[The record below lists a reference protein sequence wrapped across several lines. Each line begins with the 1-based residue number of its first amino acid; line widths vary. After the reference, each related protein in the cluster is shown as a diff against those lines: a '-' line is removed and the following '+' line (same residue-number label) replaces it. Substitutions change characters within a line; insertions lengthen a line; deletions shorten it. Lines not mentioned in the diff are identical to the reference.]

1 MSHKSSQKLLVS
13 ALLLALGA
21 GGGYWAAKQT
31 GDGATAKDKTPLY
44 WVNPMDPRDKRDG
57 PAKDNM
63 GMDFIPVYQEQKNG
77 SPGTVT
83 ISPEIQ
89 QNLGVRLAKVEKLP
103 IYQQIETVGYV
114 GYDEDRLE
122 AINARMAG
130 WIRTLAIKSEGQR
143 VAKGSLLYEIY
154 APDLVNAQHEYLLA
168 LNTTNPLL
176 LRAAE
181 GKLKSLQVPADQI
194 AALKRSR
201 QVRETI
207 GIYAPSSGYVSE
219 LKVREGQY
227 VEPAAALFNIST
239 LQQVWVSAEVF
250 ERQAAQLRVGDPV
263 TMTLD
268 YAPGRSWQG
277 RVDYLYPTL
286 DAATRTL
293 KVRLRVDN
301 PDEFLKPN
309 MFAKVAI
316 RTGKGAPQL
325 VVPSEA
331 VIRTGSQDRLVLA
344 LGDGNFKSVAI
355 TLGPQFG
362 DKVAITLGP
371 QFGDKVAIKAGVE
384 AGDSI
389 VSSAQF
395 LLDSESAID
404 SDFQRMTAVRPV
416 QVWTQGTVQSMDL
429 ASRTLMVAHPPIP
442 EWQWPAMEM
451 EFTVADGVEITQ
463 LAEGQILHLQVMQK
477 GDEYRITTIH
487 QESAKESAPAT
498 GHAKEQA
505 KDEMEGMDPSQHDMG
520 AKP

>member
-1 MSHKSSQKLLVS
+1 MSQKLLVS

-31 GDGATAKDKTPLY
+31 TAGTLAKEKTPLY
-44 WVNPMDPRDKRDG
+44 WVNPMDPRDKRDA

-63 GMDFIPVYQEQKNG
+63 GMDFIPVYEEKQGG

-89 QNLGVRLAKVEKLP
+89 QNLGVRLAKVERLP
-103 IYQQIETVGYV
+103 IHQQIETVGYV

-122 AINARMAG
+122 AINSRMAG
-130 WIRTLAIKSEGQR
+130 WIRTLAIKSEGQQ
-143 VAKGSLLYEIY
+143 VSKGSLIYELY

-168 LNTTNPLL
+168 LNTANPLL

-207 GIYAPSSGYVSE
+207 SIYAPSSGYVSE
-219 LKVREGQY
+219 LKVRAGQY

-250 ERQAAQLRVGDPV
+250 ERQADQLKVGDPV

-277 RVDYLYPTL
+277 KVDYLYPTL

-293 KVRLRVDN
+293 KVRLRFDN

-309 MFAKVAI
+309 MFAKVSI
-316 RTGKGAPQL
+316 RTGQGEPQL

-344 LGDGNFKSVAI
+344 LGDGNFKSVA
-355 TLGPQFG
+355 
-362 DKVAITLGP
+362 VTLGP

-384 AGDSI
+384 AGDNI

-404 SDFQRMTAVRPV
+404 SDFQRMTAVRPA
-416 QVWTQGTVQSMDL
+416 QVWTQGEVESIDL
-429 ASRTLMVAHPPIP
+429 ANRTLMVSHQPIP

-451 EFTVADGVEITQ
+451 EFTVAEGVDISQ
-463 LAEGQILHLQVMQK
+463 LAEGQTLHLQVMQE

-487 QESAKESAPAT
+487 QEKAPAT
-498 GHAKEQA
+498 DGDAKPA
-505 KDEMEGMDPSQHDMG
+505 TDEMEKMEGMDHSQHQM
-520 AKP
+520 ALPEMEKKS

>member
-31 GDGATAKDKTPLY
+31 GDGATAKEKTPLY

-63 GMDFIPVYQEQKNG
+63 GMDFIPVYEEQKSG

-89 QNLGVRLAKVEKLP
+89 QNLGVRLAKVERLP
-103 IYQQIETVGYV
+103 IHQQIETVGYV

-122 AINARMAG
+122 AVNARMAG
-130 WIRTLAIKSEGQR
+130 WIRTLAIKSEGQK

-176 LRAAE
+176 LLRAAE

-194 AALKRSR
+194 AALKRNR

-250 ERQAAQLRVGDPV
+250 ERQAAQLKVGDPV

-316 RTGKGAPQL
+316 RTGQGEPRL

-344 LGDGNFKSVAI
+344 LGDGNFKSVAV
-355 TLGPQFG
+355 TLGS
-362 DKVAITLGP
+362 

-384 AGDSI
+384 TGDSI

-404 SDFQRMTAVRPV
+404 SDFQRMTAVRPA
-416 QVWTQGTVQSMDL
+416 QVWTQG
-429 ASRTLMVAHPPIP
+429 
-442 EWQWPAMEM
+442 
-451 EFTVADGVEITQ
+451 
-463 LAEGQILHLQVMQK
+463 
-477 GDEYRITTIH
+477 
-487 QESAKESAPAT
+487 
-498 GHAKEQA
+498 
-505 KDEMEGMDPSQHDMG
+505 
-520 AKP
+520 

>member
-1 MSHKSSQKLLVS
+1 MSRTLLLS
-13 ALLLALGA
+13 TLLLALGA

-31 GDGATAKDKTPLY
+31 VTAVAKEKTPLY

-63 GMDFIPVYQEQKNG
+63 GMDFIPVYEEKQGG

-103 IYQQIETVGYV
+103 VHQQIETVGYV
-114 GYDEDRLE
+114 GYDEERLE
-122 AINARMAG
+122 AINSRMAG
-130 WIRTLAIKSEGQR
+130 WIRNLAIKNEGQQ
-143 VAKGSLLYEIY
+143 VAKGSFIYDLY

-168 LNTTNPLL
+168 LGTTNPLL

-194 AALKRSR
+194 AALKRTR
-201 QVRETI
+201 KVQETVR
-207 GIYAPSSGYVSE
+207 IYAPSSGYVSE

-227 VEPAAALFNIST
+227 VEPAAPLFNIST
-239 LQQVWVSAEVF
+239 LKQVWVSAEVF
-250 ERQAAQLRVGDPV
+250 ERQAAQIKVGDPV

-268 YAPGRSWQG
+268 YAPGRRWQG

-286 DAATRTL
+286 DASTRTL
-293 KVRLRVDN
+293 RVRLRFDN

-309 MFAKVAI
+309 MFAKVSI
-316 RTGKGAPQL
+316 GTGKGEPRL

-344 LGDGNFKSVAI
+344 LGDGNFKSVAV

-362 DKVAITLGP
+362 DKVAI
-371 QFGDKVAIKAGVE
+371 QEGVE
-384 AGDSI
+384 AGDNI
-389 VSSAQF
+389 VRSAQF

-404 SDFQRMTAVRPV
+404 SDFQRMTAVHPM
-416 QVWTQGTVQSMDL
+416 QVWTQGQVQNIDL
-429 ASRTLMVAHPPIP
+429 AGRTLGISHQPIP

-451 EFTVADGVEITQ
+451 DFAVADGVDLSQ
-463 LAEGQILHLQVMQK
+463 LKPDQTLHLQVEQE
-477 GDEYRITTIH
+477 GDEYRIIQIH
-487 QESAKESAPAT
+487 VEDKPAA
-498 GHAKEQA
+498 GDAMKGA
-505 KDEMEGMDPSQHDMG
+505 KDEMPGMEGMDHSQHQMG
-520 AKP
+520 DKS

>member
-1 MSHKSSQKLLVS
+1 MSRTLLLS
-13 ALLLALGA
+13 TLLLALGA
-21 GGGYWAAKQT
+21 GSGYWAAKQT
-31 GDGATAKDKTPLY
+31 VTAVAKEKTPLY

-63 GMDFIPVYQEQKNG
+63 GMDFIPVYEEKQGG

-103 IYQQIETVGYV
+103 IHQQIETVGYV
-114 GYDEDRLE
+114 GYDEERLE
-122 AINARMAG
+122 AINSRMAG
-130 WIRTLAIKSEGQR
+130 WIRNLAIKNEGQQ
-143 VAKGSLLYEIY
+143 VTKGSFIYDLY

-168 LNTTNPLL
+168 LGTTNPLL

-194 AALKRSR
+194 AALKRTR
-201 QVRETI
+201 KVQETVR
-207 GIYAPSSGYVSE
+207 IYAPSSGYVSE

-227 VEPAAALFNIST
+227 VEPAAPLFNIST
-239 LQQVWVSAEVF
+239 LKQVWVSAEVF
-250 ERQAAQLRVGDPV
+250 ERQAAQIKVGDPV

-268 YAPGRSWQG
+268 YAPGRRWQG

-286 DAATRTL
+286 DASTRTL
-293 KVRLRVDN
+293 RVRLRFDN

-309 MFAKVAI
+309 MFAKVSI
-316 RTGKGAPQL
+316 GTGKGEPRL
-325 VVPSEA
+325 VVSSEA

-344 LGDGNFKSVAI
+344 LGDGNFKSVAV

-362 DKVAITLGP
+362 DKVAIEE
-371 QFGDKVAIKAGVE
+371 GVE

-404 SDFQRMTAVRPV
+404 SDFQRMTAVRPT
-416 QVWTQGTVQSMDL
+416 QVWTQGQVQNIDL
-429 ASRTLMVAHPPIP
+429 AGRTLGISHQPIP

-451 EFTVADGVEITQ
+451 DFTVADGVDLSQ
-463 LAEGQILHLQVMQK
+463 LKPDQTLHLQVEQE
-477 GDEYRITTIH
+477 GDEYRIIQIH
-487 QESAKESAPAT
+487 VEDKPAADEPMKEMP
-498 GHAKEQA
+498 
-505 KDEMEGMDPSQHDMG
+505 GMDHSQHQMG
-520 AKP
+520 DKS

>member
-31 GDGATAKDKTPLY
+31 GDGATAKEKTPLY

-63 GMDFIPVYQEQKNG
+63 GMDFIPVYEEQKNG

-103 IYQQIETVGYV
+103 IHQQIETVGYV

-122 AINARMAG
+122 AVNARMAG
-130 WIRTLAIKSEGQR
+130 WIRTLAIKSEGQK

-207 GIYAPSSGYVSE
+207 SIYAPSSGYVSE

-239 LQQVWVSAEVF
+239 LKQVWVSAEVF
-250 ERQAAQLRVGDPV
+250 ERQAAQLKVGDPV

-301 PDEFLKPN
+301 LDEFLKPN

-316 RTGKGAPQL
+316 RTGKGEPQL

-344 LGDGNFKSVAI
+344 LGDGNFKSVAV

-362 DKVAITLGP
+362 DKVAIEE
-371 QFGDKVAIKAGVE
+371 GVE
-384 AGDSI
+384 TGDSI

-404 SDFQRMTAVRPV
+404 SDFQRMTAVRPA

-429 ASRTLMVAHPPIP
+429 ASRTLMVAHQPIP

-451 EFTVADGVEITQ
+451 EFTVADGVDISK
-463 LAEGQILHLQVMQK
+463 LAEGQSLHLQVIQE

-487 QESAKESAPAT
+487 QDSAKESAKESAPAN
-498 GHAKEQA
+498 GHAPEQVKE
-505 KDEMEGMDPSQHDMG
+505 EMEGMDPSQHDMG

>member
-31 GDGATAKDKTPLY
+31 GDGATAKEKTPLY

-63 GMDFIPVYQEQKNG
+63 GMDFIPVYEEQKSG

-89 QNLGVRLAKVEKLP
+89 QNLGVRLAKVERLP
-103 IYQQIETVGYV
+103 IHQQIETVGYV

-122 AINARMAG
+122 AVNARMAG
-130 WIRTLAIKSEGQR
+130 WIRTLAIKSEGQK

-176 LRAAE
+176 LLRAAE

-194 AALKRSR
+194 AALKRNR

-250 ERQAAQLRVGDPV
+250 ERQAAQLKVGDPV

-316 RTGKGAPQL
+316 RTGQGEPRL

-344 LGDGNFKSVAI
+344 LGDGNFKSVAV
-355 TLGPQFG
+355 TLGS
-362 DKVAITLGP
+362 

-384 AGDSI
+384 TGDSI

-404 SDFQRMTAVRPV
+404 SDFQRMTAVR
-416 QVWTQGTVQSMDL
+416 
-429 ASRTLMVAHPPIP
+429 
-442 EWQWPAMEM
+442 
-451 EFTVADGVEITQ
+451 
-463 LAEGQILHLQVMQK
+463 
-477 GDEYRITTIH
+477 
-487 QESAKESAPAT
+487 
-498 GHAKEQA
+498 
-505 KDEMEGMDPSQHDMG
+505 
-520 AKP
+520 

>member
-1 MSHKSSQKLLVS
+1 MSQKLLVS

-31 GDGATAKDKTPLY
+31 TASTVAKEKTPLY
-44 WVNPMDPRDKRDG
+44 WVNPMDPRDKRNA

-63 GMDFIPVYQEQKNG
+63 GMDFIPVYEEKQGG

-103 IYQQIETVGYV
+103 IHQQIETVGYV
-114 GYDEDRLE
+114 GYDEDKLE
-122 AINARMAG
+122 AVNARMSG
-130 WIRTLAIKSEGQR
+130 WIRTLAIKSEGQQ
-143 VAKGSLLYEIY
+143 VSKGSLIYELY

-168 LNTTNPLL
+168 LNTANPLL
-176 LRAAE
+176 LRAAD

-194 AALKRSR
+194 AALKRTR

-207 GIYAPSSGYVSE
+207 SIYAPSSGYVSE

-277 RVDYLYPTL
+277 KVDYLYPTL

-293 KVRLRVDN
+293 KVRLRFDN

-309 MFAKVAI
+309 MFAKVSI
-316 RTGKGAPQL
+316 RTGQGEPQL

-344 LGDGNFKSVAI
+344 LGDGNFKSVA
-355 TLGPQFG
+355 
-362 DKVAITLGP
+362 VTLGP

-384 AGDSI
+384 AGDNI

-404 SDFQRMTAVRPV
+404 SDFQRMTAVRPA
-416 QVWTQGTVQSMDL
+416 QVWTQGEVESIDL
-429 ASRTLMVAHPPIP
+429 TNRTLMVSHQPIP

-451 EFTVADGVEITQ
+451 EFTVAEGVDISK
-463 LAEGQILHLQVMQK
+463 LVEGETLHLQVMQE
-477 GDEYRITTIH
+477 GDEYRITNIH
-487 QESAKESAPAT
+487 QEKATATDGEAKPAS
-498 GHAKEQA
+498 
-505 KDEMEGMDPSQHDMG
+505 DEMEGMDHSQHQM
-520 AKP
+520 AMPEMEKKS

>member
-21 GGGYWAAKQT
+21 SGGYWAAKQT
-31 GDGATAKDKTPLY
+31 GDGATTKEKTPLY

-63 GMDFIPVYQEQKNG
+63 GMDFIPVYEEQKNG

-89 QNLGVRLAKVEKLP
+89 QNLGVRLAKVEMLP
-103 IYQQIETVGYV
+103 IHQQIETVGYV

-143 VAKGSLLYEIY
+143 VTKGSLIYELY

-181 GKLKSLQVPADQI
+181 GKLKSLQVPSDQI
-194 AALKRSR
+194 AALKRNR

-250 ERQAAQLRVGDPV
+250 ERQAAQLKVGDPV

-268 YAPGRSWQG
+268 YAPGRRWQG

-309 MFAKVAI
+309 MFAKVTI
-316 RTGKGAPQL
+316 RTGKGEPQL
-325 VVPSEA
+325 MVPGEA

-344 LGDGNFKSVAI
+344 LGDGSFKSVAV

-362 DKVAITLGP
+362 DKVAIEE
-371 QFGDKVAIKAGVE
+371 GVE

-389 VSSAQF
+389 VRSAQF

-404 SDFQRMTAVRPV
+404 SDFQRMTAVRPT
-416 QVWTQGTVQSMDL
+416 QVWTQGSVQSIDL
-429 ASRTLMVAHPPIP
+429 ASRTLMVAHQPIP

-451 EFTVADGVEITQ
+451 EFTVAEGVDISK
-463 LAEGQILHLQVMQK
+463 LAEGQTLHLQVMQE

-487 QESAKESAPAT
+487 QEQAPASGDAT
-498 GHAKEQA
+498 KPAAGEI
-505 KDEMEGMDPSQHDMG
+505 ETMEGMDHSQHQM
-520 AKP
+520 AMPEMEKKS

>member
-1 MSHKSSQKLLVS
+1 MNKTVLMSV
-13 ALLLALGA
+13 LLLALGA
-21 GGGYWAAKQT
+21 GGGYWAAKQST
-31 GDGATAKDKTPLY
+31 DGATVKEKTPLY

-63 GMDFIPVYQEQKNG
+63 GMDFIPVYEEQKSG

-103 IYQQIETVGYV
+103 IHQQIETVGYV

-130 WIRTLAIKSEGQR
+130 WIRILAIKSEGQK
-143 VAKGSLLYEIY
+143 VAKGTLLYEIY

-168 LNTTNPLL
+168 LNTSNPLL

-207 GIYAPSSGYVSE
+207 SIYAPSSGYVSE
-219 LKVREGQY
+219 LKMREGQY

-250 ERQAAQLRVGDPV
+250 ERQAAQLKVGDPV

-268 YAPGRSWQG
+268 YAPGRRWQG
-277 RVDYLYPTL
+277 KVDYLYPTL

-293 KVRLRVDN
+293 KVRLRFDN

-309 MFAKVAI
+309 MFAKVTIQA
-316 RTGKGAPQL
+316 GKGEPQL

-344 LGDGNFKSVAI
+344 LRDGNFKSVA
-355 TLGPQFG
+355 
-362 DKVAITLGP
+362 VTLGP

-404 SDFQRMTAVRPV
+404 SDFQRMTAVRPA

-429 ASRTLMVAHPPIP
+429 ASRTLMVAHQPIP

-451 EFTVADGVEITQ
+451 EFIVADGVDISR
-463 LAEGQILHLQVMQK
+463 LAQGQPLHLQVMQE
-477 GDEYRITTIH
+477 GDEYRITSIH
-487 QESAKESAPAT
+487 QEKAPAT
-498 GHAKEQA
+498 DGAAKPVT
-505 KDEMEGMDPSQHDMG
+505 DEMEGMDPSQHDMG

>member
-1 MSHKSSQKLLVS
+1 MSQKLLVA

-21 GGGYWAAKQT
+21 GGGYWVAKQT
-31 GDGATAKDKTPLY
+31 TDGASAKEKTPLY
-44 WVNPMDPRDKRDG
+44 WVNPMDPRDKRDA

-63 GMDFIPVYQEQKNG
+63 GMDFIPVYEEKQGG
-77 SPGTVT
+77 SPGTIT

-89 QNLGVRLAKVEKLP
+89 QNLGVRLAKVERLP
-103 IYQQIETVGYV
+103 IHQQIETVGYV

-122 AINARMAG
+122 AVNARMAG

-143 VAKGSLLYEIY
+143 VSKGSLIYELY

-168 LNTTNPLL
+168 LGTTNPLL

-207 GIYAPSSGYVSE
+207 SIYAPSSGYVSE

-250 ERQAAQLRVGDPV
+250 ERQAAQLKVGDPV

-293 KVRLRVDN
+293 KVRLRFDN

-309 MFAKVAI
+309 MFAKVSI
-316 RTGKGAPQL
+316 RTGKGEPQM

-331 VIRTGSQDRLVLA
+331 VIRTGNQNRLVLA
-344 LGDGNFKSVAI
+344 LGDGSFKSVAV
-355 TLGPQFG
+355 TLGAQFG
-362 DKVAITLGP
+362 DKVAIEE
-371 QFGDKVAIKAGVE
+371 GVE
-384 AGDSI
+384 TGDSI

-404 SDFQRMTAVRPV
+404 SDFQRMTAVRPT
-416 QVWTQGTVQSMDL
+416 QVWTQGEIQGITL
-429 ASRTLMVAHPPIP
+429 ANRTLTVSHQPIP

-451 EFTVADGVEITQ
+451 DFAVADGVDMTK
-463 LAEGQILHLQVMQK
+463 LASGQTLHLQVEQQ
-477 GDEYRITTIH
+477 GDEYRITSIH
-487 QESAKESAPAT
+487 IEDAPA
-498 GHAKEQA
+498 
-505 KDEMEGMDPSQHDMG
+505 KDDMTDMEGMDHSQHDMG
-520 AKP
+520 AKQ

>member
-1 MSHKSSQKLLVS
+1 MNKSLLMS

-21 GGGYWAAKQT
+21 GGGYWAASQT
-31 GDGATAKDKTPLY
+31 AGSGPEAKAPLY
-44 WVNPMDPRDKRDG
+44 WVNPMDPRDRRDA

-63 GMDFIPVYQEQKNG
+63 GMDFIPVYEEQKSG

-89 QNLGVRLAKVEKLP
+89 QNLGVRLAKVERLP
-103 IYQQIETVGYV
+103 LHQQIETVGYV
-114 GYDEDRLE
+114 GYDEERLE

-130 WIRTLAIKSEGQR
+130 WIRTLAIKNEGQR
-143 VAKGSLLYEIY
+143 IAKGSFIYDLY

-168 LNTTNPLL
+168 LNTANPLL

-201 QVRETI
+201 QVSETVR
-207 GIYAPSSGYVSE
+207 IYAPSSGYVSE

-250 ERQAAQLRVGDPV
+250 ERQAGQLKVGDPV

-268 YAPGRSWQG
+268 YAPGRRWQG
-277 RVDYLYPTL
+277 KVDYLYPTL

-293 KVRLRVDN
+293 KVRLRFDN

-309 MFAKVAI
+309 MFAKVSI
-316 RTGKGAPQL
+316 RSGKGEPQM

-331 VIRTGSQDRLVLA
+331 VIRTGSQNRLVLA
-344 LGDGNFKSVAI
+344 LGDGGFKSVAV
-355 TLGPQFG
+355 TLGAQFG
-362 DKVAITLGP
+362 DRVAIL
-371 QFGDKVAIKAGVE
+371 DGVE
-384 AGDSI
+384 PGDSI

-395 LLDSESAID
+395 LLDSESSID
-404 SDFQRMTAVRPV
+404 SDFQRMTAVRP
-416 QVWTQGTVQSMDL
+416 QQIWTQGEIQTLDL
-429 ASRTLMVAHPPIP
+429 ASRTLTVAHQPIP

-451 EFTVADGVEITQ
+451 DFAVADGVDMSK
-463 LAEGQILHLQVMQK
+463 LAQGQRLHLQVEQQ
-477 GDEYRITTIH
+477 GDEYRIVNIH
-487 QESAKESAPAT
+487 VEDAPASQT
-498 GHAKEQA
+498 APA
-505 KDEMEGMDPSQHDMG
+505 KDEMKGMENMEGMDHSQHQMG
-520 AKP
+520 DKP

>member
-1 MSHKSSQKLLVS
+1 MSQKLLLS

-21 GGGYWAAKQT
+21 GGGYWVAKQT
-31 GDGATAKDKTPLY
+31 TDGATAKKQTPIY
-44 WVNPMDPRDKRDG
+44 WVNPMDPRDKRDA

-63 GMDFIPVYQEQKNG
+63 GMDFIPVYEEKQGG

-83 ISPEIQ
+83 ISPQIQ
-89 QNLGVRLAKVEKLP
+89 QNLGVRLAKVERLP
-103 IYQQIETVGYV
+103 IHQQIETVGYV

-122 AINARMAG
+122 AINTRMAG
-130 WIRTLAIKSEGQR
+130 WIRTLAIKSEGQN
-143 VAKGSLLYEIY
+143 VAKGTLLYEIY
-154 APDLVNAQHEYLLA
+154 APELVNTQHEYLMA
-168 LNTTNPLL
+168 LNTSNPLL

-181 GKLKSLQVPADQI
+181 GKLRSLQVPADQI

-201 QVRETI
+201 QVRDTI
-207 GIYAPSSGYVSE
+207 AIYAPSSGYVSE
-219 LKVREGQY
+219 LNVREGQY
-227 VEPAAALFNIST
+227 VEPAAALFNISS

-250 ERQAAQLRVGDPV
+250 ERQAAQLKVGDPV

-268 YAPGRSWQG
+268 YAPGRRWEG

-293 KVRLRVDN
+293 KVRLRFDN

-344 LGDGNFKSVAI
+344 LGDGNFKSVA
-355 TLGPQFG
+355 
-362 DKVAITLGP
+362 VTLGP

-389 VSSAQF
+389 VRSAQF

-404 SDFQRMTAVRPV
+404 SDFQRMTAVRPA
-416 QVWTQGTVQSMDL
+416 QVWTQGTVQSIDL
-429 ASRTLMVAHPPIP
+429 ANRTLMVAHQPIP

-451 EFTVADGVEITQ
+451 EFTVADGVDIAR
-463 LAEGQILHLQVMQK
+463 LAQGQSLHLQVMQEE
-477 GDEYRITTIH
+477 DEYLITTIH
-487 QESAKESAPAT
+487 QEKAPAS
-498 GHAKEQA
+498 GHAPVQA
-505 KDEMEGMDPSQHDMG
+505 KDEMEGMDPAQHDMG

>member
-1 MSHKSSQKLLVS
+1 MG

-31 GDGATAKDKTPLY
+31 SDGASAKEKTPLY
-44 WVNPMDPRDKRDG
+44 WVNPMDPRDKRDS

-63 GMDFIPVYQEQKNG
+63 GMDFIPVYEEQKNG

-89 QNLGVRLAKVEKLP
+89 QNLGVRLAKVEQLP
-103 IYQQIETVGYV
+103 IHPQIETVGYV

-122 AINARMAG
+122 AVNARMAG
-130 WIRTLAIKSEGQR
+130 WVRTLAIKSEGQQ

-168 LNTTNPLL
+168 LNTSNPLL

-207 GIYAPSSGYVSE
+207 AIYAPTSGYVSA
-219 LKVREGQY
+219 LTVREGQY

-250 ERQAAQLRVGDPV
+250 ERQATQLKVGDPV

-277 RVDYLYPTL
+277 KVDYLYPTL
-286 DAATRTL
+286 DATTRTL
-293 KVRLRVDN
+293 KVRLRFAN

-309 MFAKVAI
+309 MFAKVTI
-316 RTGKGAPQL
+316 RTGKGEPQS

-344 LGDGNFKSVAI
+344 LGDGNFKSVAV

-362 DKVAITLGP
+362 DKV
-371 QFGDKVAIKAGVE
+371 VIKAGVE

-395 LLDSESAID
+395 LLDSESAIE
-404 SDFQRMTAVRPV
+404 SDFQRMTAVRPT
-416 QVWTQGTVQSMDL
+416 QVWTQGTVQSIDL
-429 ASRTLMVAHPPIP
+429 ANRTLMVSHQPIP

-451 EFTVADGVEITQ
+451 EFTVADGVDITP
-463 LAEGQILHLQVMQK
+463 LAAGQPLQLQVMQE
-477 GDEYRITTIH
+477 GDEYRITTIQ
-487 QESAKESAPAT
+487 QEKAPASGNT
-498 GHAKEQA
+498 AQPA
-505 KDEMEGMDPSQHDMG
+505 TDEMGKMEGMDPSQHDMG

>member
-1 MSHKSSQKLLVS
+1 MSRTLLLS
-13 ALLLALGA
+13 TLLLALGA

-31 GDGATAKDKTPLY
+31 VTAVAKEKTPLY

-63 GMDFIPVYQEQKNG
+63 GMDFIPVYEEKQGG

-103 IYQQIETVGYV
+103 VHQQIETVGYV
-114 GYDEDRLE
+114 GYDEERLE
-122 AINARMAG
+122 AINSRMAG
-130 WIRTLAIKSEGQR
+130 WIRNLAIKNEGQQ
-143 VAKGSLLYEIY
+143 VTKGSFIYDLY

-194 AALKRSR
+194 AALKRTR
-201 QVRETI
+201 KVQETVR
-207 GIYAPSSGYVSE
+207 IYAPSSGYVSE

-227 VEPAAALFNIST
+227 VEPAAPLFNIST
-239 LQQVWVSAEVF
+239 LKQVWVSAEVF
-250 ERQAAQLRVGDPV
+250 ERQAAQIKVGDPV

-268 YAPGRSWQG
+268 YAPGRRWQG

-286 DAATRTL
+286 DASTRTL
-293 KVRLRVDN
+293 RVRLRFDN

-309 MFAKVAI
+309 MFTKVSI
-316 RTGKGAPQL
+316 STGKGEPRL

-344 LGDGNFKSVAI
+344 LGDGNFKSVAV

-362 DKVAITLGP
+362 DKVAI
-371 QFGDKVAIKAGVE
+371 DEGVE

-404 SDFQRMTAVRPV
+404 SDFQRMTAVRPM
-416 QVWTQGTVQSMDL
+416 QVWTQGQVQNIDL
-429 ASRTLMVAHPPIP
+429 AGRTLGISHQPIP

-451 EFTVADGVEITQ
+451 DFTVADGVDISQ
-463 LAEGQILHLQVMQK
+463 LKPDQTLHLQVEQE
-477 GDEYRITTIH
+477 GDEYRIIQIH
-487 QESAKESAPAT
+487 VEDKPAA
-498 GHAKEQA
+498 GDAMKGA
-505 KDEMEGMDPSQHDMG
+505 KDEMPGMAGMDHSQHQMG
-520 AKP
+520 DKS

>member
-1 MSHKSSQKLLVS
+1 MNKRVLMS

-21 GGGYWAAKQT
+21 GGGYWAAKQST
-31 GDGATAKDKTPLY
+31 DGATVKEKTPLY

-63 GMDFIPVYQEQKNG
+63 GMDFIPVYEEQKNG

-103 IYQQIETVGYV
+103 IHQQIETVGYV

-130 WIRTLAIKSEGQR
+130 WIRTLAIKSEGQK
-143 VAKGSLLYEIY
+143 VAKGTLLYEIY

-168 LNTTNPLL
+168 LNTSNPLL

-239 LQQVWVSAEVF
+239 LKQVWVSAEVF
-250 ERQAAQLRVGDPV
+250 ERQAAQLKVGDPV

-268 YAPGRSWQG
+268 YAPGRRWQG

-286 DAATRTL
+286 DATTRTL
-293 KVRLRVDN
+293 KVRLRFDN

-316 RTGKGAPQL
+316 QAGKGEPQL

-344 LGDGNFKSVAI
+344 LGDGNFKSVA
-355 TLGPQFG
+355 
-362 DKVAITLGP
+362 VTLGP

-404 SDFQRMTAVRPV
+404 SDFQRMTAVRPA

-429 ASRTLMVAHPPIP
+429 ASRTLMVAHQPIP
-442 EWQWPAMEM
+442 GWQWPAMEM
-451 EFTVADGVEITQ
+451 EFIVADGVDISR
-463 LAEGQILHLQVMQK
+463 LAQGQSLHLQVMQE
-477 GDEYRITTIH
+477 GDEYRITSIH
-487 QESAKESAPAT
+487 QEKAPAT
-498 GHAKEQA
+498 DGAAKPAAGEMD
-505 KDEMEGMDPSQHDMG
+505 KMEGMDPSQHDMG

>member
-1 MSHKSSQKLLVS
+1 MNKSLLMS

-21 GGGYWAAKQT
+21 GGGYWAASQT
-31 GDGATAKDKTPLY
+31 AGSGPEAKAPLY
-44 WVNPMDPRDKRDG
+44 WVNPMDPRDRRDA

-63 GMDFIPVYQEQKNG
+63 GMDFIPVYEEQKSG

-89 QNLGVRLAKVEKLP
+89 QNLGVRLAKVERLP
-103 IYQQIETVGYV
+103 LHQQIETVGYV
-114 GYDEDRLE
+114 GYDEERLE

-130 WIRTLAIKSEGQR
+130 WIRTLAIKNEGQR
-143 VAKGSLLYEIY
+143 IAKGSLIYELY

-168 LNTTNPLL
+168 LNTANPLL

-194 AALKRSR
+194 ATLKRSR
-201 QVRETI
+201 QVSETVR
-207 GIYAPSSGYVSE
+207 IYAPSSGYVSE

-250 ERQAAQLRVGDPV
+250 ERQAGQLKVGDPV

-268 YAPGRSWQG
+268 YAPGRRWQG
-277 RVDYLYPTL
+277 KVDYLYPTL

-293 KVRLRVDN
+293 KVRLRFDN

-309 MFAKVAI
+309 MFAKVSI
-316 RTGKGAPQL
+316 RSGKGEPQM

-331 VIRTGSQDRLVLA
+331 VIRTGSQNRLVLA
-344 LGDGNFKSVAI
+344 LGGGGFKSVAV
-355 TLGPQFG
+355 TLGAQFG
-362 DKVAITLGP
+362 DRVAIL
-371 QFGDKVAIKAGVE
+371 DGVE
-384 AGDSI
+384 PGDNI

-395 LLDSESAID
+395 LLDSESSID
-404 SDFQRMTAVRPV
+404 SDFQRMTAVRP
-416 QVWTQGTVQSMDL
+416 QQIWTQGEIQTLDL
-429 ASRTLMVAHPPIP
+429 ASRTLTVAHQPIP

-451 EFTVADGVEITQ
+451 DFAVADGVDMSK
-463 LAEGQILHLQVMQK
+463 LAQGQRLHLQVEQQ
-477 GDEYRITTIH
+477 GDEYRIVNIH
-487 QESAKESAPAT
+487 VEDAPASQT
-498 GHAKEQA
+498 APA
-505 KDEMEGMDPSQHDMG
+505 KDEMKGMEGMDHSQHQMG
-520 AKP
+520 DKP

>member
-1 MSHKSSQKLLVS
+1 MNKTVLMS

-21 GGGYWAAKQT
+21 GGGYWAAKQST
-31 GDGATAKDKTPLY
+31 DGASTKEKTPLY

-63 GMDFIPVYQEQKNG
+63 GMDFIPVYEEQKNG

-89 QNLGVRLAKVEKLP
+89 QNLGVRLAKVETLP
-103 IYQQIETVGYV
+103 LQQQVETVGYV

-130 WIRTLAIKSEGQR
+130 WIRTLAIKSEGQK
-143 VAKGSLLYEIY
+143 VSKGSLIYELY

-168 LNTTNPLL
+168 LNTSNPLL

-207 GIYAPSSGYVSE
+207 AIYAPSSGYVSE

-250 ERQAAQLRVGDPV
+250 ERQAAELKVGDPV

-268 YAPGRSWQG
+268 YAPGRRWQG

-286 DAATRTL
+286 DATTRTL

-309 MFAKVAI
+309 MFAKVNI
-316 RTGKGAPQL
+316 HTGKGEPQL

-344 LGDGNFKSVAI
+344 LGDGSFKSVAV

-362 DKVAITLGP
+362 DKVAIRE
-371 QFGDKVAIKAGVE
+371 GVE

-404 SDFQRMTAVRPV
+404 SDFQRMTAVRPA
-416 QVWTQGTVQSMDL
+416 QVWTQGAVQSIDL
-429 ASRTLMVAHPPIP
+429 ASRTLMVAHQPIS

-451 EFTVADGVEITQ
+451 EFTVAEGVDISK
-463 LAEGQILHLQVMQK
+463 LAEGQTLHLQVMQE
-477 GDEYRITTIH
+477 GDECRITSIH
-487 QESAKESAPAT
+487 QEKTPAT
-498 GHAKEQA
+498 GDATKPA
-505 KDEMEGMDPSQHDMG
+505 MDEMEAMDHSQHDMG

>member
-1 MSHKSSQKLLVS
+1 MNKRVLMS

-21 GGGYWAAKQT
+21 GGGYWAAKQST
-31 GDGATAKDKTPLY
+31 DGATVKEKTPLY
-44 WVNPMDPRDKRDG
+44 WVNPMDPRDRRDG

-63 GMDFIPVYQEQKNG
+63 GMDFIPVYEEQKNG

-103 IYQQIETVGYV
+103 IHQQIETVGYV

-130 WIRTLAIKSEGQR
+130 WIRTLAIKSEGQM
-143 VAKGSLLYEIY
+143 VAKGTLLYEIY

-168 LNTTNPLL
+168 LNTSNPLL

-181 GKLKSLQVPADQI
+181 GKLKSLQVPSDQI
-194 AALKRSR
+194 AALKGSR
-201 QVRETI
+201 RVRETI

-239 LQQVWVSAEVF
+239 LKQVWVSAEVF
-250 ERQAAQLRVGDPV
+250 ERQAAQLKVGDPV

-268 YAPGRSWQG
+268 YAPGRRWQG

-293 KVRLRVDN
+293 KVRLRFDN

-316 RTGKGAPQL
+316 QAGKGEPQL

-344 LGDGNFKSVAI
+344 LGDGNFKSVA
-355 TLGPQFG
+355 
-362 DKVAITLGP
+362 VTLGP

-384 AGDSI
+384 AGDNI

-404 SDFQRMTAVRPV
+404 SDFQRMTAVRPA
-416 QVWTQGTVQSMDL
+416 QVWTQGKVESIDL
-429 ASRTLMVAHPPIP
+429 ASRTLMVAHQPIP

-451 EFTVADGVEITQ
+451 EFTVAEGVDMSKLADGQ
-463 LAEGQILHLQVMQK
+463 SLHLQVMQE

-487 QESAKESAPAT
+487 QESASAKGDAAKPAT
-498 GHAKEQA
+498 
-505 KDEMEGMDPSQHDMG
+505 DEMDKMEGMDPSQHNMG

>member
-1 MSHKSSQKLLVS
+1 MSQKLLVA

-21 GGGYWAAKQT
+21 GGGYWVAKQT
-31 GDGATAKDKTPLY
+31 TDGASAKEKMPIA
-44 WVNPMDPRDKRDG
+44 WVNPMDPRDKRDA

-63 GMDFIPVYQEQKNG
+63 GMDFIPVYEEKQG
-77 SPGTVT
+77 DSPGTIT

-103 IYQQIETVGYV
+103 IHQQIETVGYV

-122 AINARMAG
+122 AVNARMAG
-130 WIRTLAIKSEGQR
+130 WIRTLAIKSEGQKVTR
-143 VAKGSLLYEIY
+143 GSLIYELY

-168 LNTTNPLL
+168 LNTANPLL

-207 GIYAPSSGYVSE
+207 SIYAPSSGYVSE

-250 ERQAAQLRVGDPV
+250 ERQAAQLKVGDPV

-293 KVRLRVDN
+293 KVRLRFDN

-309 MFAKVAI
+309 MFAKVSI
-316 RTGKGAPQL
+316 RTGKGEPQM

-331 VIRTGSQDRLVLA
+331 VIRTGNQNRLVLA
-344 LGDGNFKSVAI
+344 LGDGSFKSVAV
-355 TLGPQFG
+355 TLGAQFG
-362 DKVAITLGP
+362 DKVAIEE
-371 QFGDKVAIKAGVE
+371 GVE
-384 AGDSI
+384 TGDSI

-404 SDFQRMTAVRPV
+404 SDFQRMTAVRPT
-416 QVWTQGTVQSMDL
+416 QVWTQGEIQGITL
-429 ASRTLMVAHPPIP
+429 ANRTLTVSHQPIP

-451 EFTVADGVEITQ
+451 DFTVADDVDMTK
-463 LAEGQILHLQVMQK
+463 LASGQTLHLQVEQQ
-477 GDEYRITTIH
+477 GDEYRITNIH
-487 QESAKESAPAT
+487 IEDAPANSAAPANDDMT
-498 GHAKEQA
+498 
-505 KDEMEGMDPSQHDMG
+505 DMEGMDHSQHDMG
-520 AKP
+520 AKQ

>member
-31 GDGATAKDKTPLY
+31 GDGATAKEKTPLY

-63 GMDFIPVYQEQKNG
+63 GMDFIPVYEEQKSG

-89 QNLGVRLAKVEKLP
+89 QNLGVRLAKVERLP
-103 IYQQIETVGYV
+103 IHQQIETVGYV

-122 AINARMAG
+122 AVNARMAG
-130 WIRTLAIKSEGQR
+130 WIRTLAIKSEGQK

-176 LRAAE
+176 LLRAAE

-194 AALKRSR
+194 AALKRNR

-250 ERQAAQLRVGDPV
+250 ERQAAQLKVGDPV

-316 RTGKGAPQL
+316 RTGQGEPRL

-344 LGDGNFKSVAI
+344 LGDGNFKSVAV
-355 TLGPQFG
+355 TLGS
-362 DKVAITLGP
+362 

-384 AGDSI
+384 TGDSI

-404 SDFQRMTAVRPV
+404 SDFQRMTAVRPA
-416 QVWTQGTVQSMDL
+416 QVWT
-429 ASRTLMVAHPPIP
+429 
-442 EWQWPAMEM
+442 
-451 EFTVADGVEITQ
+451 
-463 LAEGQILHLQVMQK
+463 
-477 GDEYRITTIH
+477 
-487 QESAKESAPAT
+487 
-498 GHAKEQA
+498 
-505 KDEMEGMDPSQHDMG
+505 
-520 AKP
+520 

>member
-1 MSHKSSQKLLVS
+1 MNQKLLVS

-21 GGGYWAAKQT
+21 GGGYWAAKQSS
-31 GDGATAKDKTPLY
+31 DGASAKAKTPLY

-63 GMDFIPVYQEQKNG
+63 GMDFIPVYEEQKSG

-89 QNLGVRLAKVEKLP
+89 QNLGVRLARVETLP
-103 IYQQIETVGYV
+103 IKQQVETVGYV

-122 AINARMAG
+122 AVNARMAG
-130 WIRTLAIKSEGQR
+130 WIRTLAIKSEGQQ
-143 VAKGSLLYEIY
+143 VSKGSLIYELY

-168 LNTTNPLL
+168 LNSANPLL

-194 AALKRSR
+194 AALKRNR

-207 GIYAPSSGYVSE
+207 AIYAPSSGYVSE

-239 LQQVWVSAEVF
+239 LQQIWVSAEVF
-250 ERQAAQLRVGDPV
+250 ERQAALLKVGDPV

-268 YAPGRSWQG
+268 YAPGHRWQG

-286 DAATRTL
+286 DATTRTL
-293 KVRLRVDN
+293 KVRLRFAN

-309 MFAKVAI
+309 MFAKVTIQA
-316 RTGKGAPQL
+316 GKGELQR

-331 VIRTGSQDRLVLA
+331 VIRTGSQDRVVLA
-344 LGDGNFKSVAI
+344 LGDGSFKSVAV

-362 DKVAITLGP
+362 DKVAIRE
-371 QFGDKVAIKAGVE
+371 GVE

-395 LLDSESAID
+395 LLDSESAIT
-404 SDFQRMTAVRPV
+404 SDFQRMTAVRPA
-416 QVWTQGTVQSMDL
+416 QVWTQGTVQEIDL
-429 ASRTLMVAHPPIP
+429 ANRTLMVAHPPIP

-451 EFTVADGVEITQ
+451 AFTVAEGVDIST
-463 LAEGQILHLQVMQK
+463 LTEGQTLHLQVMQD

-487 QESAKESAPAT
+487 QEQEQAPAT
-498 GHAKEQA
+498 GNATKPA
-505 KDEMEGMDPSQHDMG
+505 MDEMGKMESMDHSQHQM
-520 AKP
+520 AMPEMEKKS

>member
-63 GMDFIPVYQEQKNG
+63 GMDFIPVYEEQKNG

-103 IYQQIETVGYV
+103 IHQQIETVGYV

-130 WIRTLAIKSEGQR
+130 WIRTLAIKSEGQK

-316 RTGKGAPQL
+316 STGKGEPRL

-344 LGDGNFKSVAI
+344 LGDGNFKSVA
-355 TLGPQFG
+355 
-362 DKVAITLGP
+362 VTLGP

-404 SDFQRMTAVRPV
+404 SDFQRMTAVRPA

-429 ASRTLMVAHPPIP
+429 ASRTLMVAHQPIP

-451 EFTVADGVEITQ
+451 EFTVADGVNISK
-463 LAEGQILHLQVMQK
+463 LAEGQSLHLQVMQE

-487 QESAKESAPAT
+487 QEKPPAS
-498 GHAKEQA
+498 GHAPEQA

>member
-1 MSHKSSQKLLVS
+1 MNKTVLMS

-21 GGGYWAAKQT
+21 GGGYWAAKQIS
-31 GDGATAKDKTPLY
+31 DGASAKAKTPLY

-63 GMDFIPVYQEQKNG
+63 GMDFIPVYEEQKNG

-89 QNLGVRLAKVEKLP
+89 QNLGVRLAKVERLP
-103 IYQQIETVGYV
+103 IHQQIETVGYV

-143 VAKGSLLYEIY
+143 VTKGSLIYELY

-168 LNTTNPLL
+168 LNTANPLL

-194 AALKRSR
+194 SALKRSR

-207 GIYAPSSGYVSE
+207 SIYAPSSGYVSE

-250 ERQAAQLRVGDPV
+250 ERQAAQLKVGDPV

-277 RVDYLYPTL
+277 KVDYLYPTL

-293 KVRLRVDN
+293 KVRLRFDN

-309 MFAKVAI
+309 MFAKVSI
-316 RTGKGAPQL
+316 RTGQGEPQL

-331 VIRTGSQDRLVLA
+331 VIRTGSQDRLVLVLA
-344 LGDGNFKSVAI
+344 LGDGNFKSVA
-355 TLGPQFG
+355 
-362 DKVAITLGP
+362 VTLGP

-384 AGDSI
+384 AGDNI

-404 SDFQRMTAVRPV
+404 SDFQRMTAVRPA
-416 QVWTQGTVQSMDL
+416 QVWTQGEVESIDL
-429 ASRTLMVAHPPIP
+429 ANRTLMVSHQPIP

-451 EFTVADGVEITQ
+451 EFTVADGVDISKLVEEQT
-463 LAEGQILHLQVMQK
+463 LHLQVMQE

-487 QESAKESAPAT
+487 QEQAPAIGDSAKPA
-498 GHAKEQA
+498 A
-505 KDEMEGMDPSQHDMG
+505 DEMEGMDHSQHDMG

>member
-31 GDGATAKDKTPLY
+31 GDGATAKEKTPLY

-63 GMDFIPVYQEQKNG
+63 GMDFIPVYEEQKSG

-89 QNLGVRLAKVEKLP
+89 QNLGVRLAKVERLP
-103 IYQQIETVGYV
+103 IHQQIETVGYV

-130 WIRTLAIKSEGQR
+130 WIRTLAIKSEGQK

-168 LNTTNPLL
+168 LNTANPLL

-194 AALKRSR
+194 VALKRSR

-250 ERQAAQLRVGDPV
+250 ERQAAQLKVGDPV

-268 YAPGRSWQG
+268 YAPSRRWQG

-309 MFAKVAI
+309 MFAKVSI
-316 RTGKGAPQL
+316 RTGEGEPQM

-331 VIRTGSQDRLVLA
+331 VIRTGNQNRLVLA
-344 LGDGNFKSVAI
+344 LGDGNFKSVAV
-355 TLGPQFG
+355 TLG
-362 DKVAITLGP
+362 L

-389 VSSAQF
+389 VRSAQF

-404 SDFQRMTAVRPV
+404 SDFQRMTAVRPA

-442 EWQWPAMEM
+442 QWQWPAMEM
-451 EFTVADGVEITQ
+451 EFTVAEGVDISK
-463 LAEGQILHLQVMQK
+463 LAEGQSLHLQVMQE

-498 GHAKEQA
+498 GHAPEQA
-505 KDEMEGMDPSQHDMG
+505 TDEMEGMDPSQHDMG

>member
-1 MSHKSSQKLLVS
+1 MNKTVLMS

-21 GGGYWAAKQT
+21 SGGYWAAKQAA
-31 GDGATAKDKTPLY
+31 DSATAQEKTPLY

-63 GMDFIPVYQEQKNG
+63 GMDFIPVYEEQKNG

-103 IYQQIETVGYV
+103 IHQQIETVGYV
-114 GYDEDRLE
+114 GYDEDQLE

-130 WIRTLAIKSEGQR
+130 WIRTLAIKSEGQK
-143 VAKGSLLYEIY
+143 VSKGSLLYEIY

-168 LNTTNPLL
+168 LNSTNPLL

-207 GIYAPSSGYVSE
+207 SIYAPSSGYVSE

-250 ERQAAQLRVGDPV
+250 ERQAAQLKVGDPV

-293 KVRLRVDN
+293 KVRLRVAN
-301 PDEFLKPN
+301 QDEFLKPN
-309 MFAKVAI
+309 MFAKLSI
-316 RTGKGAPQL
+316 RTGQGEPRRL
-325 VVPSEA
+325 VPSEA

-344 LGDGNFKSVAI
+344 LGDGNFKSVAV

-362 DKVAITLGP
+362 DKVAIEN
-371 QFGDKVAIKAGVE
+371 GVE
-384 AGDSI
+384 AGDNI

-404 SDFQRMTAVRPV
+404 SDFQRMTAVRPA
-416 QVWTQGTVQSMDL
+416 QVWTQGTVQSIEL
-429 ASRTLMVAHPPIP
+429 ATRTLMVAHPPIP

-451 EFTVADGVEITQ
+451 EFTVADGVDITQ
-463 LAEGQILHLQVMQK
+463 LAAGQTLHLQVMQE

-487 QESAKESAPAT
+487 QKNAKESAPAPSD
-498 GHAKEQA
+498 AAAPAMNQ
-505 KDEMEGMDPSQHDMG
+505 MEGMDHSQHDMG

>member
-13 ALLLALGA
+13 ALLLTLGA

-31 GDGATAKDKTPLY
+31 GDGATAKEKTPLY

-63 GMDFIPVYQEQKNG
+63 GMDFIPVYEEQKSG

-89 QNLGVRLAKVEKLP
+89 QNLGVRLAKVERLL
-103 IYQQIETVGYV
+103 IHQQIETVGYV

-143 VAKGSLLYEIY
+143 VTKGSLIYELY

-168 LNTTNPLL
+168 LNTANPLL

-268 YAPGRSWQG
+268 YAPGRRWQG
-277 RVDYLYPTL
+277 KVDYLYPTL

-316 RTGKGAPQL
+316 RTGKGEPRL

-331 VIRTGSQDRLVLA
+331 VIRTGSLDRLVLA
-344 LGDGNFKSVAI
+344 LGDGNFKSVA
-355 TLGPQFG
+355 
-362 DKVAITLGP
+362 VTLGP

-404 SDFQRMTAVRPV
+404 SDFQRMTAVRPA

-429 ASRTLMVAHPPIP
+429 ASRTLMVAHQPIP

-451 EFTVADGVEITQ
+451 EFTVADDVDISQ
-463 LAEGQILHLQVMQK
+463 LAAGQTLHLQVMQQ

-487 QESAKESAPAT
+487 QEKAPAT
-498 GHAKEQA
+498 DGAAKPATGEVE
-505 KDEMEGMDPSQHDMG
+505 KMEGMDPSQHDMG

>member
-1 MSHKSSQKLLVS
+1 MNKSLLMS

-21 GGGYWAAKQT
+21 GGGYWAASQT
-31 GDGATAKDKTPLY
+31 AGSGPEAKAPLY
-44 WVNPMDPRDKRDG
+44 WVNPMDPRDRRDA

-63 GMDFIPVYQEQKNG
+63 GMDFIPVYEEQKSG

-89 QNLGVRLAKVEKLP
+89 QNLGVRLAKVERLP
-103 IYQQIETVGYV
+103 LHQQIETVGYV

-130 WIRTLAIKSEGQR
+130 WIRTLAIKSEGQK
-143 VAKGSLLYEIY
+143 VTKGSLIYELY

-168 LNTTNPLL
+168 LNTASPLL

-194 AALKRSR
+194 ATLKRSR
-201 QVRETI
+201 QVSETVR
-207 GIYAPSSGYVSE
+207 IYAPSSGYVSD

-250 ERQAAQLRVGDPV
+250 ERQAGQLKVGDPV

-268 YAPGRSWQG
+268 YAPGRRWQG
-277 RVDYLYPTL
+277 KVDYLYPTL

-293 KVRLRVDN
+293 KVRLRFDN

-309 MFAKVAI
+309 MFAKVSI
-316 RTGKGAPQL
+316 RSGKGEPQM

-331 VIRTGSQDRLVLA
+331 VIRTGSQNRLVLA
-344 LGDGNFKSVAI
+344 LGDGGFKSVAV
-355 TLGPQFG
+355 TLGTQFG
-362 DKVAITLGP
+362 DRVAIL
-371 QFGDKVAIKAGVE
+371 DGVE
-384 AGDSI
+384 PGDNI

-395 LLDSESAID
+395 LLDSESSID
-404 SDFQRMTAVRPV
+404 SDFQRMTAVRP
-416 QVWTQGTVQSMDL
+416 QQIWTQGEIQTLDL
-429 ASRTLMVAHPPIP
+429 ASRTLTVAHQPIP

-451 EFTVADGVEITQ
+451 EFIVADGVDISR
-463 LAEGQILHLQVMQK
+463 LAQGQTLHLQVMQQ
-477 GDEYRITTIH
+477 GDEYRIVNIH
-487 QESAKESAPAT
+487 VEDASASQTAP
-498 GHAKEQA
+498 A
-505 KDEMEGMDPSQHDMG
+505 KDEMKGMENMEGMDHGQHQMG
-520 AKP
+520 DKP

>member
-1 MSHKSSQKLLVS
+1 MNKTLLMS
-13 ALLLALGA
+13 ALLLTLGA
-21 GGGYWAAKQT
+21 GGGYWAARQT
-31 GDGATAKDKTPLY
+31 GDGASAEKAPLY
-44 WVNPMDPRDKRDG
+44 WVNPMDPRDRRDG

-63 GMDFIPVYQEQKNG
+63 GMDFIPVYEEQKNG

-89 QNLGVRLAKVEKLP
+89 QNLGVRLAKVERLP
-103 IYQQIETVGYV
+103 VHLQIETVGYV
-114 GYDEDRLE
+114 GYDEERLE

-130 WIRTLAIKSEGQR
+130 WIRNLAIKNEGQK
-143 VAKGSLLYEIY
+143 VAKGSFIYDLY

-168 LNTTNPLL
+168 LNTSNPLL

-194 AALKRSR
+194 AALKRTR
-201 QVRETI
+201 QVQETI
-207 GIYAPSSGYVSE
+207 RIYAPSSGYAMD

-227 VEPAAALFNIST
+227 VEPAAPLFNIGT

-268 YAPGRSWQG
+268 YAPGRRWQG
-277 RVDYLYPTL
+277 KVDYLYPTL

-293 KVRLRVDN
+293 KVRLRFAN

-309 MFAKVAI
+309 MFAKVSI
-316 RTGKGAPQL
+316 QSGNGAPQTL
-325 VVPSEA
+325 VPSES
-331 VIRTGSQDRLVLA
+331 VIRTGSQNRLVLA
-344 LGDGNFKSVAI
+344 LGNGGFKSVAVR
-355 TLGPQFG
+355 LGPQFG
-362 DKVAITLGP
+362 DKVAIL
-371 QFGDKVAIKAGVE
+371 DGVE
-384 AGDSI
+384 PGDSI

-404 SDFQRMTAVRPV
+404 SDFQRMTAVRPP
-416 QVWTQGTVQSMDL
+416 QVWTQGEIQTLDL
-429 ASRTLMVAHPPIP
+429 ASRTLGISHQPIP

-451 EFTVADGVEITQ
+451 DFTVADGVDISQ
-463 LAEGQILHLQVMQK
+463 LKQGQRLHLQVVQE
-477 GDEYRITTIH
+477 GDEYRIINIH
-487 QESAKESAPAT
+487 VEDTPANKATSAKDDMK
-498 GHAKEQA
+498 G
-505 KDEMEGMDPSQHDMG
+505 MEGMDHSQHQMNMPEMG

>member
-1 MSHKSSQKLLVS
+1 MNKTVLMS

-31 GDGATAKDKTPLY
+31 SDGASAKEKTPLY

-63 GMDFIPVYQEQKNG
+63 GMDFIPVYEEQKNG

-89 QNLGVRLAKVEKLP
+89 QNLGVRLAKVERLP
-103 IYQQIETVGYV
+103 IHQQIETVGYV
-114 GYDEDRLE
+114 GYNEDRLE
-122 AINARMAG
+122 AVNARMVG
-130 WIRTLAIKSEGQR
+130 WIRTLAIKSEGQQ
-143 VAKGSLLYEIY
+143 VSKGSLIYELY

-168 LNTTNPLL
+168 LNTANPLL

-194 AALKRSR
+194 AALKRTR
-201 QVRETI
+201 QVQETVR
-207 GIYAPSSGYVSE
+207 IYAPSSGYVSE

-227 VEPAAALFNIST
+227 VEPAAALFNISP
-239 LQQVWVSAEVF
+239 LKQVWVSAEVF
-250 ERQAAQLRVGDPV
+250 ERQAAQLKVGDPV

-268 YAPGRSWQG
+268 YAPGRRWQG

-293 KVRLRVDN
+293 KVRLRFDN

-309 MFAKVAI
+309 MFAKVSI
-316 RTGKGAPQL
+316 RTGQGEPQL

-344 LGDGNFKSVAI
+344 LGYGNFKSVA
-355 TLGPQFG
+355 
-362 DKVAITLGP
+362 VTLGP

-384 AGDSI
+384 AGDNI

-404 SDFQRMTAVRPV
+404 SDFQRMTAVRPA
-416 QVWTQGTVQSMDL
+416 QVWTQGEVESIDL
-429 ASRTLMVAHPPIP
+429 ANRTLMVSHQPIA

-451 EFTVADGVEITQ
+451 EFTVAEGVDMSKLTK
-463 LAEGQILHLQVMQK
+463 GQTLHLQVMQE

-487 QESAKESAPAT
+487 QEQAPTSGDTAKPAT
-498 GHAKEQA
+498 
-505 KDEMEGMDPSQHDMG
+505 DEMEKMEGMDHSQHQM
-520 AKP
+520 AMPEVEKKS